1 MHSSE
6 RTAASFWLNAS
17 GTRTLLGGTARGRK
31 DSGAC
36 DSQEVALRIASLVE
50 SGVGNKESFLKFC
63 NPGSEGR
70 KMLLKIYREPATR
83 VLRDVAPLTFQF
95 QQRSDSTAAPR
106 TISLSS
112 AIATEQPR
120 QHSRY
125 SSPSTALALFSAAVL
140 YATKRRP

>member
-1 MHSSE
+1 MRSSE
-6 RTAASFWLNAS
+6 RTAASFWLKAS
-17 GTRTLLGGTARGRK
+17 GTRTLPGGKARGRK

-36 DSQEVALRIASLVE
+36 DSQEVALRIASLVD
-50 SGVGNKESFLKFC
+50 GMGNKESFLKFC

-70 KMLLKIYREPATR
+70 KMLLEIYREPATR

-112 AIATEQPR
+112 ATATEQPR

-125 SSPSTALALFSAAVL
+125 SSPSTALALSSPAVPYAA
-140 YATKRRP
+140 KRHP